1 MTQRVADTEMIRR
14 QNRQLVLGALRRHGP
29 LSRSQVATATGLSNA
44 TLTAIA
50 SELVRDGILTE
61 QAEPVSGAKARGRP
75 AVRLSLSRSAGF
87 VLLVEIEVNR
97 CRLSLVDY
105 AGILIDRVESPVG
118 PTLFSQMAPAD
129 YFAERIGMM
138 IERTQGAHCALHGV
152 SISVQGILEAGGTG
166 LQWSPI
172 AHLAGHDFIGP
183 IERQFGLP
191 ARLFKRGRLMADGM
205 RWVTSDQGGKTVA
218 TIFAGSTL
226 GMGLTFPIGASPQ
239 TDLGTEFGHMI
250 HVPGGALCRCGAR
263 GCIEAYAGDYAIL
276 RTAYAVPE
284 HTPPAS
290 AVPPADLQKIMADA
304 RHGERNARHAFT
316 LAGQA
321 IGYGIN
327 RLISLI
333 EIDRIV
339 MLGPLTAAYDLMETG
354 LAEGVAA
361 SLMGRVRGLPPVD
374 LVPDAGEPIYR
385 GLMMKT
391 LTGIDTAFSG
401 RTLSPATHSLETDRK
416 SGASSGT

>member
-1 MTQRVADTEMIRR
+1 MTQRVADTEMIRH

-29 LSRSQVATATGLSNA
+29 LSRSQVATTTGLSNA

-50 SELVRDGILTE
+50 SELVRDGILSE
-61 QAEPVSGAKARGRP
+61 QPEPVAGAKPRGRP
-75 AVRLSLSRSAGF
+75 AVQLSLDRGAGF
-87 VLLVEIEVNR
+87 VLLIEIDVNR

-118 PTLFSQMAPAD
+118 PKLFSDIAPAG
-129 YFAERIGMM
+129 YFVERIGMM
-138 IERTQGAHCALHGV
+138 IDRTPGLHCALHGV
-152 SISVQGILEAGGTG
+152 SISVQGILEAGGSG
-166 LQWSPI
+166 LKWSPI

-183 IERQFGLP
+183 IEQQFGVP

-205 RWVTSDQGGKTVA
+205 RWVTSDHGDKAVA

-226 GMGLTFPIGASPQ
+226 GMGLTFPAGPFPE

-263 GCIEAYAGDYAIL
+263 GCIEAYAADYAIL
-276 RTAYAVPE
+276 RNAYAVPE
-284 HTPPAS
+284 HTPPAN
-290 AVPPADLQKIMADA
+290 AVPPADFERIVADA

-339 MLGPLTAAYDLMETG
+339 MLGPLATAYDLMETG
-354 LAEGVAA
+354 LAEGVAM
-361 SLMGRVRGLPPVD
+361 SLMGRMRGLPPVD

-385 GLMMKT
+385 GLVMKT
-391 LTGIDTAFSG
+391 LTGIDRAFAR
-401 RTLSPATHSLETDRK
+401 RTSSPATRHLQADR
-416 SGASSGT
+416 SDGAGSRT